1 MQEWATSKNQEIK
14 RGWKT
19 TEAVETLSHKEA
31 KCPTQQREMEERNQ
45 KLLWGPLA
53 SCCM

>member
-1 MQEWATSKNQEIK
+1 MQEWATSKDQELK
-14 RGWKT
+14 RGWKAIG
-19 TEAVETLSHKEA
+19 AVETLRYKEA
-31 KCPTQQREMEERNQ
+31 KCPIQQKEMEERNQ